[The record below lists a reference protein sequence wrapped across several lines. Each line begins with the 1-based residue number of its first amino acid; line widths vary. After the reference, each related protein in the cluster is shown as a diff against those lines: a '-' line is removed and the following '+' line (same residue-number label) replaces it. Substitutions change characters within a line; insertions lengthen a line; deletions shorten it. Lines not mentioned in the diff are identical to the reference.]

1 MKKVILSIVIAV
13 VSLLSSFSAN
23 ADNASFQMKGDSMVV
38 VNGKDTVTITMGKLK
53 EFAAKINNRLD
64 DTIVDNAIDAA
75 DAAIAVTDAALDDS
89 TDKNEIALAQIHKQ
103 NADHE
108 KIFIATVTAIV
119 FGTIFLIVLISLIVY
134 YMRRRAK
141 YRIVEKAIENGY
153 PLPDSFYG
161 NRPVM
166 PQPIMMPQQPFAPQ
180 QPVTPQQPNAPQQP
194 NFDLSSCDA
203 IYSRLRWHRGA
214 RSGFKL
220 GIIGLAF
227 LIFAV
232 MIKEEFF
239 AAVGFIFLLIGAAKL
254 AIAYFDTRVPAVPQQ
269 PVTPQA
275 PATPQ
280 QPVTPPPFNDERASS
295 TNDENKV

>member
-23 ADNASFQMKGDSMVV
+23 ADNASLQMMGDSMVV

-64 DTIVDNAIDAA
+64 DTIVDNAIATA

-89 TDKNEIALAQIHKQ
+89 YDKNEIALAQIHKQ

-180 QPVTPQQPNAPQQP
+180 QPANQQQP

-295 TNDENKV
+295 TNDEDKV

>member
-23 ADNASFQMKGDSMVV
+23 ADNASLQMMGDSMVV

-166 PQPIMMPQQPFAPQ
+166 PQPIMMPQQP
-180 QPVTPQQPNAPQQP
+180 NAPQQP

-227 LIFAV
+227 LIFAC
-232 MIKEEFF
+232 MISEEFF

-254 AIAYFDTRVPAVPQQ
+254 AIAYFDTRVPAVPHQ

-295 TNDENKV
+295 TNDEDKV

>member
-23 ADNASFQMKGDSMVV
+23 ADNASLQMMGDSMVV

-53 EFAAKINNRLD
+53 EFADKINNRLD
-64 DTIVDNAIDAA
+64 DTIVDNAIATA

-180 QPVTPQQPNAPQQP
+180 QPVTPQQPANQQQP

-280 QPVTPPPFNDERASS
+280 QPVTPPPFNDARASN
-295 TNDENKV
+295 TNEKDKV

>member
-1 MKKVILSIVIAV
+1 MKKVIFSIVIAV

-23 ADNASFQMKGDSMVV
+23 ADNASVQMKGDSMVV
-38 VNGKDTVTITMGKLK
+38 VDGKDTVTITMGKLK

-64 DTIVDNAIDAA
+64 DTIVGNAIASTDVA
-75 DAAIAVTDAALDDS
+75 DAETELDADTKADA
-89 TDKNEIALAQIHKQ
+89 KAEIALAQIHKQ
-103 NADHE
+103 NADQE
-108 KIFIATVTAIV
+108 KIFITQVTGIV

-141 YRIVEKAIENGY
+141 YRIIEKAIENGY

-166 PQPIMMPQQPFAPQ
+166 PQPIVMPQQPFAPQ
-180 QPVTPQQPNAPQQP
+180 QPNAPQQPVTPQQPI
-194 NFDLSSCDA
+194 DGSSCDA

-227 LIFAV
+227 LIFAL
-232 MIKEEFF
+232 MIQEQFF
-239 AAVGFIFLLIGAAKL
+239 AAIGFIFLLIGAAKL
-254 AIAYFDTRVPAVPQQ
+254 AIAYFDTRVPLVPQQ
-269 PVTPQA
+269 PVTPQT
-275 PATPQ
+275 PVTPQ
-280 QPVTPPPFNDERASS
+280 QPVTPPPFNDARASNS
-295 TNDENKV
+295 NEEDKV

>member
-23 ADNASFQMKGDSMVV
+23 ADNASLQMMGDSMVV

-64 DTIVDNAIDAA
+64 DTIVDNAIATA

-227 LIFAV
+227 LIFAF
-232 MIKEEFF
+232 MIQEEFF

-295 TNDENKV
+295 TNDEDKV

>member
-23 ADNASFQMKGDSMVV
+23 ADNASLQMMGDSMVV

-134 YMRRRAK
+134 Y
-141 YRIVEKAIENGY
+141 
-153 PLPDSFYG
+153 LDSRTKCNTEG
-161 NRPVM
+161 
-166 PQPIMMPQQPFAPQ
+166 
-180 QPVTPQQPNAPQQP
+180 
-194 NFDLSSCDA
+194 
-203 IYSRLRWHRGA
+203 
-214 RSGFKL
+214 
-220 GIIGLAF
+220 
-227 LIFAV
+227 
-232 MIKEEFF
+232 
-239 AAVGFIFLLIGAAKL
+239 
-254 AIAYFDTRVPAVPQQ
+254 
-269 PVTPQA
+269 
-275 PATPQ
+275 
-280 QPVTPPPFNDERASS
+280 
-295 TNDENKV
+295 

>member
-23 ADNASFQMKGDSMVV
+23 ADNASLQMMGDSMVV
-38 VNGKDTVTITMGKLK
+38 VNGKDTVTNTMGKLK
-53 EFAAKINNRLD
+53 EFATKINNRLD

-161 NRPVM
+161 NRPVV

-280 QPVTPPPFNDERASS
+280 QPVTPPPFNGERASS

>member
-1 MKKVILSIVIAV
+1 M
-13 VSLLSSFSAN
+13 
-23 ADNASFQMKGDSMVV
+23 MGDSMVV

-108 KIFIATVTAIV
+108 QIFIATVTAIV

-227 LIFAV
+227 LIFAC
-232 MIKEEFF
+232 MISEEFF

-295 TNDENKV
+295 TNDEDKA

>member
-13 VSLLSSFSAN
+13 VSLLNSFSAQ
-23 ADNASFQMKGDSMVV
+23 ADNASLQMMGDSMVV

-53 EFAAKINNRLD
+53 EFADKINNRLD
-64 DTIVDNAIDAA
+64 DTIVDNAIATA

-180 QPVTPQQPNAPQQP
+180 QPVTPQQPNAPQQS

-295 TNDENKV
+295 TNDEDKV

>member
-23 ADNASFQMKGDSMVV
+23 ADNASLQMMGDSMVV

-53 EFAAKINNRLD
+53 EFATKINNRLD

-166 PQPIMMPQQPFAPQ
+166 PQPIMMPQQP
-180 QPVTPQQPNAPQQP
+180 NAPQQP

-254 AIAYFDTRVPAVPQQ
+254 AIAYFDTRVPAAPQQ

-295 TNDENKV
+295 TNDEDKV

>member
-295 TNDENKV
+295 TNDEDKV

>member
-23 ADNASFQMKGDSMVV
+23 ADNASLQMMGDSMVV
-38 VNGKDTVTITMGKLK
+38 VNGKDTVTNTMGKLK

-295 TNDENKV
+295 TNDEDKV

>member
-13 VSLLSSFSAN
+13 VSLLSTFSAN
-23 ADNASFQMKGDSMVV
+23 ADNASLQMMGDSMVV
-38 VNGKDTVTITMGKLK
+38 VNGKDTVTITRGKLK

-180 QPVTPQQPNAPQQP
+180 QPVTPQQPANQQQP

-295 TNDENKV
+295 TNDEDKV

>member
-1 MKKVILSIVIAV
+1 M
-13 VSLLSSFSAN
+13 
-23 ADNASFQMKGDSMVV
+23 MGDSMVV

-161 NRPVM
+161 NRPVV

-280 QPVTPPPFNDERASS
+280 QHVTPPPFNDERASS
-295 TNDENKV
+295 TNDEDKV

>member
-23 ADNASFQMKGDSMVV
+23 ADNASLQMMGDSMVV

-108 KIFIATVTAIV
+108 KIFIAAVTAIV

-166 PQPIMMPQQPFAPQ
+166 PQPIISI
-180 QPVTPQQPNAPQQP
+180 QPVPLQELHPFPPQIVQE
-194 NFDLSSCDA
+194 
-203 IYSRLRWHRGA
+203 I
-214 RSGFKL
+214 
-220 GIIGLAF
+220 
-227 LIFAV
+227 
-232 MIKEEFF
+232 
-239 AAVGFIFLLIGAAKL
+239 
-254 AIAYFDTRVPAVPQQ
+254 
-269 PVTPQA
+269 
-275 PATPQ
+275 
-280 QPVTPPPFNDERASS
+280 S
-295 TNDENKV
+295 TSAEGSVNGK

>member
-23 ADNASFQMKGDSMVV
+23 ADNASLQMMGDSMVV

-53 EFAAKINNRLD
+53 EFATKINNRLD

-180 QPVTPQQPNAPQQP
+180 QPVTPQQSNAPQQP

-280 QPVTPPPFNDERASS
+280 QPVTPPPFNDARASS

>member
-64 DTIVDNAIDAA
+64 DTIVDNAIATA

-295 TNDENKV
+295 TNDEDKV

>member
-13 VSLLSSFSAN
+13 VSLLNSFSAQ
-23 ADNASFQMKGDSMVV
+23 ADNASIQMKGDSMVV
-38 VNGKDTVTITMGKLK
+38 VNGKDTVTITLGKLK
-53 EFAAKINNRLD
+53 EFATKINNRLD

-227 LIFAV
+227 LIFAC
-232 MIKEEFF
+232 MISEEFF

>member
-23 ADNASFQMKGDSMVV
+23 ADNASLQMMGDSMVV

-180 QPVTPQQPNAPQQP
+180 QPVTPQQPANQQQP

-239 AAVGFIFLLIGAAKL
+239 AAVGFIFARAAAL
-254 AIAYFDTRVPAVPQQ
+254 MRSRVESISG
-269 PVTPQA
+269 T
-275 PATPQ
+275 
-280 QPVTPPPFNDERASS
+280 
-295 TNDENKV
+295 

>member
-23 ADNASFQMKGDSMVV
+23 ADNASLQMMGDSMVV
-38 VNGKDTVTITMGKLK
+38 VNGKDTVTNTMGKLK
-53 EFAAKINNRLD
+53 EFATKINNRLD

-108 KIFIATVTAIV
+108 EIFIATVTAIV

-161 NRPVM
+161 NRPVV

-280 QPVTPPPFNDERASS
+280 QPVTPPPFNDARASS

>member
-13 VSLLSSFSAN
+13 VSLLNSFSAQ
-23 ADNASFQMKGDSMVV
+23 ADNASLQMMGDSMVV

-53 EFAAKINNRLD
+53 EFADKINNRLD
-64 DTIVDNAIDAA
+64 DTIVDNAIATA
-75 DAAIAVTDAALDDS
+75 DATIAVTDAALDDS

-180 QPVTPQQPNAPQQP
+180 QPVTPQQPANQQQP

-269 PVTPQA
+269 PVTPQS

-280 QPVTPPPFNDERASS
+280 QPVTPPPFNDARASS
-295 TNDENKV
+295 TNDEDKV

>member
-13 VSLLSSFSAN
+13 VSLLSSFSAQ

-38 VNGKDTVTITMGKLK
+38 VNGKDTVTITLGKLK
-53 EFAAKINNRLD
+53 EFATKINNRLD

-295 TNDENKV
+295 TNDEDKV

>member
-23 ADNASFQMKGDSMVV
+23 ADNASLQMMGDSMVV
-38 VNGKDTVTITMGKLK
+38 VNGKDTVTNTMGKLK
-53 EFAAKINNRLD
+53 EFATKINNRLD

-108 KIFIATVTAIV
+108 KIFIATVTASV

-280 QPVTPPPFNDERASS
+280 QPVTPPPFNDARASS

>member
-13 VSLLSSFSAN
+13 VSLLSSFSAQ

-38 VNGKDTVTITMGKLK
+38 VNGKDTVTITLGKLK
-53 EFAAKINNRLD
+53 EFADKINKRLD

-161 NRPVM
+161 NRPVV

-180 QPVTPQQPNAPQQP
+180 QPVTPQQPNAPQQS

-295 TNDENKV
+295 TNDEDKV

>member
-23 ADNASFQMKGDSMVV
+23 ADNASLQMMGDSMVV
-38 VNGKDTVTITMGKLK
+38 VNGKDTVTNTMGKLK
-53 EFAAKINNRLD
+53 EFATKINNRLD

-295 TNDENKV
+295 TNDEDKV

>member
-161 NRPVM
+161 NRPVV

-180 QPVTPQQPNAPQQP
+180 QPVTPQQPANQQQP

-295 TNDENKV
+295 TNDEDKV

>member
-23 ADNASFQMKGDSMVV
+23 ADNASLQMMGDSMVV

-64 DTIVDNAIDAA
+64 DTIVDN
-75 DAAIAVTDAALDDS
+75 AIAVTDAALDDS

-161 NRPVM
+161 NRPVV

-180 QPVTPQQPNAPQQP
+180 QPVTPQQPNAPQQS
-194 NFDLSSCDA
+194 NFDLSSCAA

-295 TNDENKV
+295 TNDEDKV

>member
-23 ADNASFQMKGDSMVV
+23 ADNASLQMMGDSMVV
-38 VNGKDTVTITMGKLK
+38 VNGKDTVTNTMGKLK
-53 EFAAKINNRLD
+53 EFATKINNRLD

-280 QPVTPPPFNDERASS
+280 QPVTPPPFNGERASS